1 MYNGTMKRNF
11 VLFLSGRFVSL
22 MGSEIQRIAIPLFIL
37 QLTGSG
43 TMMGLFLMFSTIPSL
58 VFLPFAGVIGD
69 RVNKKNAMIICDF
82 LNGSIILIMAYLT
95 HIQVITFEI
104 LLILQIPMAVISS
117 FFGVA
122 TSSFLPQIIE
132 RKNILRA
139 NSIKSALDNVAS
151 IAGPSIAGLLFGFAG
166 IETVFILNAFSYII
180 SAISEIFISY
190 KHTKPEPFKGNI
202 IKMFLMQT
210 REGLV
215 YIKNDRQLVLLLLFG
230 GVILNFLIA
239 PFIGV
244 IVPYVSRQVLN
255 FSSTQF
261 GLLESIASIGVLSSS
276 VLIAFL
282 SKNIKNKTLFSVGM
296 VAQSVA
302 LISYSIV
309 VFPTVRN
316 SSLLSPLV
324 IFILISACIFLYR
337 FFNSIVSIPLMS
349 HLQTTV
355 KESMLSRFFALLAL
369 FKNITV
375 PVGMALFGFLLD
387 KVQPHILL
395 SVLSVSGLLI
405 SLVFIRKIE
414 LKQ

>member
-1 MYNGTMKRNF
+1 MKRNF

-82 LNGSIILIMAYLT
+82 LNGSIILFMVYLT
-95 HIQVITFEI
+95 HVHMITFEI

-166 IETVFILNAFSYII
+166 IEIVFILNAVSYII
-180 SAISEIFISY
+180 SAVSEIFISY
-190 KHTKPEPFKGNI
+190 KHRKPEPFKGNI
-202 IKMFLMQT
+202 IKMFLTQT
-210 REGLV
+210 REGLL
-215 YIKNDRQLVLLLLFG
+215 YIKSDRQLVLLLLFG

-276 VLIAFL
+276 ILIALL

-302 LISYSIV
+302 LIAYSIV

-316 SSLLSPLV
+316 SSLLSPLA
-324 IFILISACIFLYR
+324 IFVLISACIFLYR

-369 FKNITV
+369 FRNITV

-395 SVLSVSGLLI
+395 SVLSVAGLLI

>member
-1 MYNGTMKRNF
+1 LYNGTMKRNF

-95 HIQVITFEI
+95 HVQMITFEI

-180 SAISEIFISY
+180 SATSEIFISY
-190 KHTKPEPFKGNI
+190 KHTKPEPFKGNV
-202 IKMFLMQT
+202 IKMFLTQT

-276 VLIAFL
+276 IMIAFL
-282 SKNIKNKTLFSVGM
+282 SKKIKNKTLFSVGM

-302 LISYSIV
+302 LIAYSIV

-316 SSLLSPLV
+316 SSLLSPLM
-324 IFILISACIFLYR
+324 IFVLISACIFLYR

-369 FKNITV
+369 FRNITV